1 MELRLI
7 LARQCPGES
16 SPPDSFFPELLISL
30 PLSTS
35 LSPPS
40 LGSSVLDGNKPPRV
54 LHHHHSSQQR
64 HLSSKIGDRPHSL
77 PPGRAGL
84 GQVAFSS
91 LHHPQPPATTVNPP
105 DMNAKPPRCGLC
117 TCLDLLPFSS
127 ALHMTNPRLQKKT
140 QTSSADSFQK
150 GFLDLEFRRD
160 APIQV
165 GGGKQW
171 RCCPAHKTNLD
182 TKHTPLVAK
191 QPSNPAVY
199 TCPFPSNALGIYC
212 HAVLPDS
219 TPTTPQHILTA
230 VRS

>member
-1 MELRLI
+1 MSWVV
-7 LARQCPGES
+7 LAPR
-16 SPPDSFFPELLISL
+16 PPDSFFPELLISL
-30 PLSTS
+30 PLSTY

-40 LGSSVLDGNKPPRV
+40 LGNSVLDGNKPPGFAPPPLFTAASPLLENRGPAAFPPTWT
-54 LHHHHSSQQR
+54 SWT
-64 HLSSKIGDRPHSL
+64 RPSCPFIS
-77 PPGRAGL
+77 PP
-84 GQVAFSS
+84 STTT
-91 LHHPQPPATTVNPP
+91 ATTVNPP

-219 TPTTPQHILTA
+219 TPTTPQHILAA